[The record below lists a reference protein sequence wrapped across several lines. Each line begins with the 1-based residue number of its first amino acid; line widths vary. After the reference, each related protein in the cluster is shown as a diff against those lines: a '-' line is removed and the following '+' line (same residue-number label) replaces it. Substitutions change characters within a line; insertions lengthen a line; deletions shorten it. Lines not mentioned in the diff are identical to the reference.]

1 MRLVYIKSSLC
12 QTGALSMKKCH
23 PKYERDRGKITFLL
37 QLLKSNSFKLDQI
50 GLLGISKNQVRI
62 GLISNYLFLVK
73 LRLDKF
79 SLSIAI

>member
-1 MRLVYIKSSLC
+1 
-12 QTGALSMKKCH
+12 MKKCH